1 MPVRRVATGT
11 STQGR
16 SVVALDEMIEPV
28 TVAALPGYAWHR
40 LWSFD
45 KPPEHPGE
53 VRAAAELAHFPPAG
67 GVRFTVF
74 TVPPATTARAPLTQE
89 RRRELDQKL
98 PGRSAVMES
107 DQDGMHR
114 TPTVDLIVVLS
125 GRVSL
130 HLDDGAV
137 VDLNTGDCLVQNGT
151 RHAWRN
157 DTDEPC
163 TLGVVLIG
171 VASSS

>member
-1 MPVRRVATGT
+1 MSVRRVATGT
-11 STQGR
+11 SARGR
-16 SVVALDEMIEPV
+16 SVVAVDEMVEPV

-40 LWSFD
+40 LWSVD
-45 KPPEHPGE
+45 PPADHVPG
-53 VRAAAELAHFPPAG
+53 AHFPPAG
-67 GVRFTVF
+67 GVRFTLF
-74 TVPPATTARAPLTQE
+74 TVPPATTARPPLTDE
-89 RRRELDQKL
+89 LRRELDERL
-98 PGRSAVMES
+98 PGRSAAMES
-107 DQDGMHR
+107 DQAGMHR

-137 VDLNTGDCLVQNGT
+137 VDLKTGDCLVQNGT
-151 RHAWRN
+151 RHAWHN

-171 VASSS
+171 VAPGA